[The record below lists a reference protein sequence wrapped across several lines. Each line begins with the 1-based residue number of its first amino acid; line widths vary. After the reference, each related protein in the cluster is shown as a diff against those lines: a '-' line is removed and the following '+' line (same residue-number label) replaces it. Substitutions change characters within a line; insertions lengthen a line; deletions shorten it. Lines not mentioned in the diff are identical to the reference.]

1 MATRCSSLP
10 RQPTPHASPNFL
22 PFSATGA
29 AFAFPTTPWQ
39 ATSYA
44 PAQRS
49 SAARR
54 EVSVPTARLGF
65 SGGLYA
71 SDLEAH
77 RGQMTARVR
86 HDSLS
91 TPRVYTQSLPSARER
106 GHTPLRRPPLAPTPL
121 SSSASS
127 FQAMT
132 VGSSVST
139 ADPSTPMA
147 LSPLLTSRLNGAAP
161 PAVPWVPPSA
171 VAFAAPVAMPFS
183 NSLSSP
189 CLTAFN
195 NENRP
200 HQVPSSAVH
209 RSRSFT
215 PDLSAFQ
222 TNHWP
227 HATPRVSPQATVSW
241 IPPPVAAHPSSAR
254 SPRVQVQRESSIP
267 MHIAPLRDF
276 CLQQHSFTPVVTW
289 QAEHARAVSCTPT
302 VRGPTVASF
311 TPPLCISAEPVAT
324 EAASNNDAD
333 PEKYV
338 SGSEVS
344 IGPYRFRCTSVLGR
358 GSFSEVWA
366 GEVLGSSSGQQV
378 ALKDIV
384 CRTNTELQQAL
395 LEVQLLERFR
405 VQATAIR
412 EVSPSMRIPQ
422 YFSHRVD
429 KRGDSWRVRLAM
441 ARVPGESLDSWYRRQ
456 ALSGQDG
463 PSSVRRGCAL
473 AIALIRQLAPTLE
486 QVAPYAFHRDINSH
500 NVLVSDNIDGGRLD
514 CCSDI
519 EELSRRASFWLIDF
533 GLAVDAKTWPQKWTH
548 SDVAGDCRYWPP
560 SSFIMS
566 FCGPEETRM
575 KQDFCTQ
582 YKTKLDVVGL
592 GLTALEM
599 LCSTAL
605 SSRSSWGKD
614 GLRGSWQRLF
624 EAWERYREDVTRW
637 HTMIFQVFT
646 SGGDINPL
654 YQQLGKE
661 RVVDRVIAH
670 TVQVR
675 ECLKACIKRTED
687 RSIQSLLLVLSEMID
702 ERSKF
707 GFAEVLECLNSSMKI
722 EAPADAHALPPP
734 PTRMPR
740 SVVRELPMAPSE
752 PVALPVHRRQA
763 TSCQRKSREDFNNDQ
778 RLNWFATGG
787 LNSAGVQVKTA
798 FGSTNAWTASHIYA
812 AGA

>member
-1 MATRCSSLP
+1 M
-10 RQPTPHASPNFL
+10 
-22 PFSATGA
+22 
-29 AFAFPTTPWQ
+29 
-39 ATSYA
+39 

-54 EVSVPTARLGF
+54 EVSVPTVRLGF
-65 SGGLYA
+65 SGGLHT

-77 RGQMTARVR
+77 RGQLTARVR
-86 HDSLS
+86 HDSL
-91 TPRVYTQSLPSARER
+91 TAPRVYTQSLPSARER
-106 GHTPLRRPPLAPTPL
+106 GHTPMRRPPLAPTPL

-139 ADPSTPMA
+139 ATPSTPMA
-147 LSPLLTSRLNGAAP
+147 LSPLLTSRLNGEATPAA
-161 PAVPWVPPSA
+161 PWVPPSA
-171 VAFAAPVAMPFS
+171 VAFAIPVAIPFS

-189 CLTAFN
+189 CLTAFH
-195 NENRP
+195 NENRT
-200 HQVPSSAVH
+200 HQVPSCAVH

-215 PDLSAFQ
+215 PVDASALHTQ
-222 TNHWP
+222 HWQN
-227 HATPRVSPQATVSW
+227 ATPRASPQTTVSW
-241 IPPPVAAHPSSAR
+241 IPPPVAAHPSAAR
-254 SPRVQVQRESSIP
+254 SPRVLVQRELSIP
-267 MHIAPLRDF
+267 IHNAPLRDF
-276 CLQQHSFTPVVTW
+276 CLHQHSFTPVEAW
-289 QAEHARAVSCTPT
+289 QAEHARAVSCTAA
-302 VRGPTVASF
+302 VRGPPITSF
-311 TPPLCISAEPVAT
+311 TPPLCIPTEPLAT
-324 EAASNNDAD
+324 EAVLNNDAD
-333 PEKYV
+333 PETYAL
-338 SGSEVS
+338 GTEVS
-344 IGPYRFRCTSVLGR
+344 IGSWRFRCTSVLGR

-366 GEVLGSSSGQQV
+366 GEVLGSISGQQV

-384 CRTNTELQQAL
+384 CRTNTELQQAM

-405 VQATAIR
+405 MQASAIGK
-412 EVSPSMRIPQ
+412 VSPSMRIPQ

-429 KRGDSWRVRLAM
+429 KRADAWRVRLAM

-456 ALSGQDG
+456 APSGQDG
-463 PSSVRRGCAL
+463 PSSVRMGCAL

-500 NVLVSDNIDGGRLD
+500 NVLVSDINGGRFD
-514 CCSDI
+514 CSSDI
-519 EELSRRASFWLIDF
+519 EDLSRRASFWLIDF
-533 GLAVDAKTWPQKWTH
+533 GLAVDAKTWPEKWTN

-575 KQDFCTQ
+575 KQDYCTQ

-654 YQQLGKE
+654 YQQLGQE

-670 TVQVR
+670 TVKVR

-707 GFAEVLECLNSSMKI
+707 GFAEVLECLNSSLRI
-722 EAPADAHALPPP
+722 DATADAYVFALPPP
-734 PTRMPR
+734 PTRVPR
-740 SVVRELPMAPSE
+740 GVAREFPTAPSE
-752 PVALPVHRRQA
+752 PVSLPVHRRQA
-763 TSCQRKSREDFNNDQ
+763 APCQRKSREDFHNDQ
-778 RLNWFATGG
+778 RLHWLACGTH
-787 LNSAGVQVKTA
+787 NSEGVQVKPA
-798 FGSTNAWTASHIYA
+798 FGSTSAWKPYHCFA